1 MDSLESC
8 MEMLSMDDDN
18 KEERW
23 IKHYSSNQKILLVGD
38 GDFSFAVCL
47 AEAFGSATN
56 VVATS
61 LYSEEM
67 TRFKYSGAALNLLEL
82 EERGCTVMHE
92 VNARTMNSDPRLTQ
106 KSFDR
111 IVYNFPHAALKRS
124 EANIRQIERH
134 QRLVKSFLRS
144 CRDMLEK
151 NGEVH
156 VTHKIKEPYCRW
168 EIEKLAEDVGLCL
181 VEKVLFRRSEY
192 PGYSNKR
199 GSGSRADETFPAGN
213 SYTFKF
219 ARTT

>member
-82 EERGCTVMHE
+82 EER
-92 VNARTMNSDPRLTQ
+92 
-106 KSFDR
+106 
-111 IVYNFPHAALKRS
+111 ALKRS
-124 EANIRQIERH
+124 EANIRQIESHR
-134 QRLVKSFLRS
+134 RLVRSFFRS
-144 CRDMLEK
+144 ASDMLEE

-156 VTHKIKEPYCRW
+156 VTHKTTDPYSRW
-168 EIEKLAEDVGLCL
+168 EIEKLAEEAGLFL
-181 VEKVLFRRSEY
+181 VEKVRFRKSDY
-192 PGYSNKR
+192 PGYENKR
-199 GSGSRADETFPAGN
+199 GSGPRADEYFPAGN
-213 SYTFKF
+213 CCTFKF
-219 ARTT
+219 GKTDL

>member
-61 LYSEEM
+61 LYSEE
-67 TRFKYSGAALNLLEL
+67 L

-124 EANIRQIERH
+124 EANIRQIESHR
-134 QRLVKSFLRS
+134 RLVRSFFRS
-144 CRDMLEK
+144 ASDMLEE

-156 VTHKIKEPYCRW
+156 VTHKTTDPYSRW
-168 EIEKLAEDVGLCL
+168 EIEKLAEEAGLFL
-181 VEKVLFRRSEY
+181 VEKVRFRKSDY
-192 PGYSNKR
+192 PGYENKR
-199 GSGSRADETFPAGN
+199 GSGPRADEYFPAGN
-213 SYTFKF
+213 CCTFKF
-219 ARTT
+219 GKTDL